1 MVRITTLSES
11 FHAKEGSKNEGKSE
25 ESYVSFNADWT
36 MMLELSPDVFQTL
49 QTIFQ
54 KSFVPKFPS
63 NESFTWRSMVN
74 RIYNRPKGTKIEWNK
89 PKRISS
95 CGRKTLIKW
104 VNDQLQTQLLDIG
117 ELSSGIHYCFLLDI
131 LAPNIIPKKK
141 IKFEKK
147 AEAYDYNFKLLEKAF
162 YELKIDK
169 LIPKKIKDKNLKEIL
184 IFTNWLKSF
193 FEANLNDDLR
203 EEFLS
208 NNQVYSS
215 SILSDAYES
224 DTDMLERH
232 DLENSKSQ
240 SKAQSQSSVLIPS
253 LNNALIKYGHG
264 DTPEIKCLKPQ
275 SRIKHGLE
283 TEKCHSAIDPQ
294 TTPNFLP
301 RLIKPKRVGMYGR
314 KTLINWIRRTLAVDI
329 NDLNQLSDGIV
340 FCLLMNHLDPIVLPR
355 YKIKAKADASGF
367 LQNYRLLQAAFIH
380 HKIDKV
386 IRVNKLIACNMKEI
400 LMFTNWLKAFL
411 EYNLDRNEFK
421 SSDSTE
427 DR

>member
-11 FHAKEGSKNEGKSE
+11 FHSKEGNKNEGKSE

-36 MMLELSPDVFQTL
+36 MMLELSPEVFQTL

-54 KSFVPKFPS
+54 KSFASKFPS
-63 NESFTWRSMVN
+63 DESFTWRSMIN
-74 RIYNRPKGTKIEWNK
+74 RIYNRPKETKIEWNK

-104 VNDQLQTQLLDIG
+104 VNDQLQTKLSDIG
-117 ELSSGIHYCFLLDI
+117 ELCSGIHYCFLLDI

-147 AEAYDYNFKLLEKAF
+147 AESYDYNLKLLEKAF
-162 YELKIDK
+162 YELKIKK

-203 EEFLS
+203 EEFLA
-208 NNQVYSS
+208 NNQIYSS
-215 SILSDAYES
+215 STFSDAIES

-232 DLENSKSQ
+232 DLENTKIKSKT
-240 SKAQSQSSVLIPS
+240 QSQSSILMPS
-253 LNNALIKYGHG
+253 LNNALIIYGHG
-264 DTPEIKCLKPQ
+264 DTPEIRYLKAQ
-275 SRIKHGLE
+275 RQIKHGFE
-283 TEKCHSAIDPQ
+283 TEKCYSSIDPQ
-294 TTPNFLP
+294 ITPNILP
-301 RLIKPKRVGMYGR
+301 RLLKPKRVGMYGR
-314 KTLINWIRRTLAVDI
+314 KTLINWIKKTLAVDV
-329 NDLNQLSDGIV
+329 NDLNELSDGIV
-340 FCLLMNHLDPIVLPR
+340 FCLLMNYLDPIVLPR
-355 YKIKAKADASGF
+355 YKIKSKTDASGF
-367 LQNYRLLQAAFIH
+367 LQNYRLLQAAFAH

-411 EYNLDRNEFK
+411 EYNLNRIEAK